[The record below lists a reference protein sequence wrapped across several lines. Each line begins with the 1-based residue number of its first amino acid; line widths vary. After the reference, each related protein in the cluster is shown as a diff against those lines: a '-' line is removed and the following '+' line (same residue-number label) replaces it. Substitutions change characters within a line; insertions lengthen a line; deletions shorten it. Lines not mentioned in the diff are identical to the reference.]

1 MKKINLI
8 NDLTNN
14 SIKGRLLTILT
25 NFNRNERD
33 KLLDK
38 NKLISYSDKMIEDNF
53 IYPDTHKEY
62 LSLSLSL
69 FLIGTK
75 DTSNFFN
82 KLIEV

>member
-1 MKKINLI
+1 
-8 NDLTNN
+8 
-14 SIKGRLLTILT
+14 
-25 NFNRNERD
+25 
-33 KLLDK
+33 
-38 NKLISYSDKMIEDNF
+38 MIEDNF
-53 IYPDTHKEY
+53 IYPDSHKEY